1 MGDVGGL
8 HTAYV
13 APDRRKEGQ
22 YCDSQSLNL
31 ATLQEVFNKIGEIED
46 QVLHEGGKEERGQ
59 YQHCK

>member
-13 APDRRKEGQ
+13 APDMRKEGQ

-31 ATLQEVFNKIGEIED
+31 ATLQEVFNKIGERED
-46 QVLHEGGKEERGQ
+46 QVLYEGGKEERGQ